1 MEKSLS
7 ACFIE
12 LSLEADTKKQALSLL
27 VEKMYNKGELTEQEL
42 FLEAV
47 LERGKTPFHL
57 LWFSYCHSA
66 CGVKDSEKCS
76 LWILQN

>member
-7 ACFIE
+7 PAFIE

-27 VEKMYNKGELTEQEL
+27 VEKMYNKGVFTEQEL

-47 LERGKTPFHL
+47 L
-57 LWFSYCHSA
+57 
-66 CGVKDSEKCS
+66 DSEKCS